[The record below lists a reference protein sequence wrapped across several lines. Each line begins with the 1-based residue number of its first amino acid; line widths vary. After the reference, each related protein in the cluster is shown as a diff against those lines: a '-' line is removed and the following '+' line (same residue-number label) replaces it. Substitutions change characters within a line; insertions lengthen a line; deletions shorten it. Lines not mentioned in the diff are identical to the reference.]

1 MSSHDD
7 EGNLSGDDSA
17 PEAVSFDT
25 AKSENIENLQRI
37 KEQVNYNNK
46 IFLNFFA

>member
-17 PEAVSFDT
+17 PEAVSFNA
-25 AKSENIENLQRI
+25 AKSENIENLQKI
-37 KEQVNYNNK
+37 KEQVKLKN
-46 IFLNFFA
+46 